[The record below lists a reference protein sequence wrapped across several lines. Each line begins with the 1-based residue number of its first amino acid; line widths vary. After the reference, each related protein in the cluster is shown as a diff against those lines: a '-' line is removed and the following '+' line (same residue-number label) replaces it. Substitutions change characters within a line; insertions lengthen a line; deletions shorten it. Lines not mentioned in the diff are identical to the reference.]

1 MDSIKRIDIHSHI
14 TAFPEYAPDCKW
26 QGRFCSAEEMIEI
39 YDKLNIEKG
48 VILPISAAEGQMT
61 PMTSESA
68 KFVADKYPDRFLWFC
83 NIDPRALSNG
93 DKTDLSPL
101 FKHYKKLGA
110 KGVGEVTC
118 QLYFD
123 DPLVD
128 NMLSYAEE
136 FEMPVLFHL
145 HTKFGGSY
153 GLVDEAGLPRLEK
166 MLKKHPRL
174 NFIGHSQVFWAEI
187 SNDCPENERG
197 GAPKG
202 KVTEG
207 RISKLLREYP
217 NLWCD
222 ISAGSGWNALS
233 RDPEFAEKFLNEF
246 ADRILYGCDVCATLN
261 THQYLMDEFLRKM
274 YADGMLKPDVW
285 RKIARENAI
294 SLLKINLE

>member
-1 MDSIKRIDIHSHI
+1 MNDTRIVSARNGNRDIFTRHKI
-14 TAFPEYAPDCKW
+14 D
-26 QGRFCSAEEMIEI
+26 G
-39 YDKLNIEKG
+39 
-48 VILPISAAEGQMT
+48 
-61 PMTSESA
+61 
-68 KFVADKYPDRFLWFC
+68 FLWFC
-83 NIDPRALSNG
+83 NIDPKALSNG

-123 DPLVD
+123 DPRVD